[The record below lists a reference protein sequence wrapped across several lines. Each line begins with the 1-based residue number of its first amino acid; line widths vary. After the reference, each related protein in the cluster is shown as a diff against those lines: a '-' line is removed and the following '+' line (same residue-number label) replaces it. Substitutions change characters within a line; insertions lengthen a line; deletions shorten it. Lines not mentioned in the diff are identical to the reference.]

1 MPRKHMNDIE
11 RAKAIAWSQERVSQA
26 DIAKRLNVGKR
37 SIGKLIA
44 RHKQRPEES
53 IPRRKKGSG
62 RPKKITKGEIKKI
75 RKAIEENQMLTSR

>member
-11 RAKAIAWSQERVSQA
+11 RAKAVAWSQEKVSQA

-37 SIGKLIA
+37 SIGRLIA
-44 RHKQRPEES
+44 RHKQRTEES

-62 RPKKITKGEIKKI
+62 RPKKITKSEI
-75 RKAIEENQMLTSR
+75 